1 MYCEYFEIHRIYL
14 HSIIQTLS
22 QIHSYFQKREFI
34 QRVLGSGIKSLPRN
48 AH

>member
-14 HSIIQTLS
+14 HSIIQTLY
-22 QIHSYFQKREFI
+22 QIHSYLEKREFI
-34 QRVLGSGIKSLPRN
+34 QLVLGSGIKRLPCN

>member
-14 HSIIQTLS
+14 YSIIQTLY

-34 QRVLGSGIKSLPRN
+34 QLVLRSGIKSLPHN